1 MGMNLQRNLLT
12 FTKPNI
18 YKMLRG
24 IHFKSL
30 KLKENLFLH
39 LWMLRRTVKTS
50 LNTNKQTKMT
60 TLISVIIMY

>member
-39 LWMLRRTVKTS
+39 VWMLRTVKTS